1 MDGKEWDRVQKKW
14 VRYDLN
20 EEATRVLAQEWEDEE
35 QERQRGRDNHTRL
48 PRFFVDSALAGTCV
62 RCCYLACVAAMAW
75 SDWTARVI
83 ETGPWY
89 ASRA

>member
-1 MDGKEWDRVQKKW
+1 MAGGLANTPQAIRAAVDGKEWDRVQKKW

-48 PRFFVDSALAGTCV
+48 PPVWLILHWPAQC
-62 RCCYLACVAAMAW
+62 
-75 SDWTARVI
+75 
-83 ETGPWY
+83 P
-89 ASRA
+89 